1 MKKSVI
7 ICMTSMYLGGAE
19 QSLIGLL
26 EAFDYE
32 KYDVSLFLFDQSGEL
47 MNDIPKEV
55 HILPE
60 IKEYKALEKPISY
73 AIKNSLWAVAAG
85 RTIGKYKTKEYSKR
99 FKNASDIIVG
109 IEYKQKYTK
118 RFLPVISDIEY
129 DLAISFMVPHYVAAE
144 KIKAKT
150 KLAWVHTDY
159 SEMHLDI
166 ESEYKMW
173 NQYDYVVAVS
183 ESVANN
189 FIKVF
194 PKLEKKVIVIENILP
209 INSIRKKAESEIQ
222 EFDLDA
228 IKLLSIGRFASAK
241 NFENIPD
248 ICKRLIDEGFNV
260 KWYIIGYGPG
270 EDQIRNKIKELGV
283 EDNVIVIGKKENPYP
298 YIKACDYYI
307 QPSKYEGKS
316 VTVREAQMFGKP
328 VIITNYSTSDSQ
340 LKNGFDGIIVPIEN
354 ESCAESIA
362 RLILD
367 KDKSKE
373 LSSNCL
379 KQDYSNKEE
388 INKLY
393 KMIK

>member
-1 MKKSVI
+1 
-7 ICMTSMYLGGAE
+7 
-19 QSLIGLL
+19 
-26 EAFDYE
+26 
-32 KYDVSLFLFDQSGEL
+32 
-47 MNDIPKEV
+47 
-55 HILPE
+55 
-60 IKEYKALEKPISY
+60 
-73 AIKNSLWAVAAG
+73 
-85 RTIGKYKTKEYSKR
+85 
-99 FKNASDIIVG
+99 
-109 IEYKQKYTK
+109 
-118 RFLPVISDIEY
+118 
-129 DLAISFMVPHYVAAE
+129 
-144 KIKAKT
+144 
-150 KLAWVHTDY
+150 
-159 SEMHLDI
+159 
-166 ESEYKMW
+166 MW

-194 PKLEKKVIVIENILP
+194 PKLDKKVIVIENILP

-248 ICKRLIDEGFNV
+248 ICKRLINKGFNV

-270 EDQIRNKIKELGV
+270 EDQIRNKIKELDV
-283 EDNVIVIGKKENPYP
+283 EDKVIVIGKKENPYP